1 MDKYIYICIYIYPS
15 IDTPPYVPY
24 QGTSIINRYSWI
36 INERHL
42 RMDFTPIN
50 NIHQQSR
57 IKKGILFIL

>member
-1 MDKYIYICIYIYPS
+1 M
-15 IDTPPYVPY
+15 
-24 QGTSIINRYSWI
+24 NRYSWI